1 LGYNHYMKTINE
13 INLELQEATQA
24 ERQAQLDAE
33 YDEFVE
39 WVYYCLT
46 CEQLDKEWI
55 YNEFG

>member
-1 LGYNHYMKTINE
+1 MKTINE